1 MSANEQPEGSIGAR
15 SNVESLPPE
24 LKSFAARQEAR
35 AKELA
40 ARHNADLPTVVWA
53 YFDAAKQGNW
63 PEISRLGDELRKLA
77 LPPGMPRPDPA
88 VVSQV
93 WAAITEIWMAAA
105 QFALAEPAYAFAFG
119 RGVIQSIPPGSI
131 YFGGTD
137 AGRGLV
143 TVLCRSHETGD
154 PFFTLTQNAL
164 ADRTYLRYLREIYS
178 GRISVLSD
186 QDWQRAYDEYVT
198 DFERRKKENQLG
210 PGEWAESVAA
220 EAIRKISSRGK
231 QLRPGEMAERVDGK
245 VQLTG
250 QISVMAVNGAMARLI
265 FDRNAGREFFV
276 EESFPL
282 EWMYPHLLPHGFILA
297 IAREPLPA
305 IPPERVE
312 EDRRFWQERLGQM
325 LGDWLRPETPL
336 SEVCAF
342 AEKVFLRQDL
352 AGFAGDPKYV
362 ASAPACQNFSKLRR
376 SIAGLYSWRARNDP
390 DPAGQRRMAEAA
402 EFAFRQAFALD
413 PRSPGAVFGLA
424 QHLLGERRPADAFLA
439 AETASKMAPENS
451 QVQSLT
457 RWLAPKDR
465 KEQR

>member
-1 MSANEQPEGSIGAR
+1 MNANMPA
-15 SNVESLPPE
+15 ESSGKPVQTSGTLPAE
-24 LKSFAARQEAR
+24 LTSFAARKEAR
-35 AKELA
+35 ARELA
-40 ARHNADLPTVVWA
+40 AKFKAELPPAVWA
-53 YFDAAKQGNW
+53 YFTAATRGSW
-63 PEISRLGDELRKLA
+63 PEVERLGEEVRN
-77 LPPGMPRPDPA
+77 LPAPPENRRPGPA

-93 WAAITEIWMAAA
+93 WAGVMETYMAFA
-105 QFALAEPAYAFAFG
+105 QFALGEPKYAFAFA
-119 RGVIQSIPPGSI
+119 RGIIQSIPPGSI

-143 TVLCRSHETGD
+143 TALCRSHETGD

-164 ADRTYLRYLREIYS
+164 VDRTYLRYLREIYS
-178 GRISVLSD
+178 GSIFTPSD
-186 QDWQRAYDEYVT
+186 DDLRQAIDEYSR
-198 DFERRKKENQLG
+198 DLERRRKENRLI
-210 PGEWAESVAA
+210 PGEKV
-220 EAIRKISSRGK
+220 
-231 QLRPGEMAERVDGK
+231 ERVDGK

-250 QISVMAVNGAMARLI
+250 QISAMAVNGAMARLI
-265 FDRNAGREFFV
+265 FDRNPGREFFV

-282 EWMYPHLLPHGFILA
+282 DWMYPHLVPHGFILA

-305 IPPERVE
+305 VPPERVE

>member
-312 EDRRFWQERLGQM
+312 EDRRFWRGQLGQL
-325 LGDWLRPETPL
+325 LGDWLWPETPVA
-336 SEVCAF
+336 EICAF
-342 AEKVFLRQDL
+342 AERVFLRKDL
-352 AGFAGDPKYV
+352 TGFEGDPKYV
-362 ASAPACQNFSKLRR
+362 ANEHTCRAFSKLRS
-376 SIAGLYSWRARNDP
+376 SIGGVYHWRAKVDP
-390 DPAGQRRMAEAA
+390 DTPDKPSMAEAA
-402 EFAFRQAFALD
+402 DLAFRQAFALC
-413 PRSPGAVFGLA
+413 PSSPEAVFRYASLLLA
-424 QHLLGERRPADAFLA
+424 ERRLA
-439 AETASKMAPENS
+439 EALQLARTASKLDPENS
-451 QVQSLT
+451 QL
-457 RWLAPKDR
+457 RELAGHIR
-465 KEQR
+465 ANGQEQ